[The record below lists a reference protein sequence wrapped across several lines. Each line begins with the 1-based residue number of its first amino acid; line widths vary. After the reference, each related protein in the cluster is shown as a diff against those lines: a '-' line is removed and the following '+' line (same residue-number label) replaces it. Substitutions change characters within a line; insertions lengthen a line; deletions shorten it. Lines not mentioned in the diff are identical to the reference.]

1 MRLQVCGHPKRLTD
15 ASKRLR
21 THSLDTVAGWA
32 AGCQVTSTIVASSHS
47 SWGSAERREP
57 LEYGWRKPRVSKLLG
72 VRFGAPWGLCWAV
85 WRPLGPS
92 WGPLGALLG
101 PLGGLLGPP
110 GSSLGRKA
118 RIFGSWSPSW
128 APLGAVLG
136 PSWAVLGCLG
146 RLLGGLDAL
155 LGRLGRLFGASKAV
169 LGRSWGP
176 LGPSST
182 LCRPKNLIC

>member
-72 VRFGAPWGLCWAV
+72 VRFFFFFFFLLFNIYARPTRVPFLHIYMFFLFFNMGTGLGIGPDPVRVLVVGDPAGSGPGWATTDV
-85 WRPLGPS
+85 TDPRSVAALPLES
-92 WGPLGALLG
+92 
-101 PLGGLLGPP
+101 
-110 GSSLGRKA
+110 RFF
-118 RIFGSWSPSW
+118 I
-128 APLGAVLG
+128 
-136 PSWAVLGCLG
+136 
-146 RLLGGLDAL
+146 
-155 LGRLGRLFGASKAV
+155 
-169 LGRSWGP
+169 
-176 LGPSST
+176 
-182 LCRPKNLIC
+182 